1 MIAVQVFPG
10 PGTESEN
17 REAFSGIL
25 TENQNDQRQLLLSIS
40 LFIFQGL

>member
-1 MIAVQVFPG
+1 MIGVQVFSG
-10 PGTESEN
+10 PETESEN

-25 TENQNDQRQLLLSIS
+25 TENQNDQRQLLFSIT